1 MSSGDVS
8 KGFVGEFLS
17 GMIPKSA
24 LETKDDDFHNLI
36 VLNEIDSITILNPS
50 YQKAVKIHQILQNN
64 KKLSNKEKLE
74 FCTLGRYFMKQYL
87 KEIIRKLK

>member
-8 KGFVGEFLS
+8 KRFVGEILCGLTPEF
-17 GMIPKSA
+17 A
-24 LETKDDDFHNLI
+24 LETKDEDFHNLI
-36 VLNEIDSITILNPS
+36 VLNEIESITILNPS

-87 KEIIRKLK
+87 KEIVRKLK

>member
-24 LETKDDDFHNLI
+24 LETKDDDSLNLI
-36 VLNEIDSITILNPS
+36 VLNEIESITIPS
-50 YQKAVKIHQILQNN
+50 YKKAVKIHQILQNN
-64 KKLSNKEKLE
+64 KKLSNKQKLD
-74 FCTLGRYFMKQYL
+74 FCSLGRYFMNQYL
-87 KEIIRKLK
+87 KEVIRKLK